1 MGKTNIWLIIGLLVL
16 SPLAFYFW
24 QRQKIMNAK
33 DAKEKFYAYDDL
45 FKHFAKTFPWKWLK
59 AIAKQESDLG
69 QNSRVKN
76 GEVSYDGL
84 SWGLMQI
91 AENVGSPKEI
101 QIKGQGGPEKLND
114 PVYSIQKAS
123 QLVSYLNQKYGG
135 NARKVFLAYNQGEIN
150 TDRGKDY
157 TVNYNNGR
165 SYADLIFKHLD
176 WIERKEMEYESS

>member
-1 MGKTNIWLIIGLLVL
+1 MGKGTIYLIAGLLIL
-16 SPLAFYFW
+16 GPLGFYFW

-33 DAKEKFYAYDDL
+33 NEREKFYAYDDL
-45 FKHFAKTFPWKWLK
+45 FKHFAKGYPWRWLK

-76 GEVSYDGL
+76 GAVSYDGL

-101 QIKGQGGPEKLND
+101 QIKGNAGPDKLND

-123 QLVSYLNQKYGG
+123 ELVFYLNQKYGG
-135 NARKVFLAYNQGEIN
+135 DARKVFLAYNQGEKN

-165 SYADLIFKHLD
+165 SYADLIFKHLA
-176 WIERKEMEYESS
+176 WIEKMEVLYESS